1 MYYRV
6 HRGTHYI
13 LLYLDS
19 IVVSIY
25 IDTTILIHMDHHD
38 ILLKNLLD
46 HEPLHSILS

>member
-19 IVVSIY
+19 IVVYIY
-25 IDTTILIHMDHHD
+25 TTILIHMDHHD
-38 ILLKNLLD
+38 ILLLNLLD

>member
-6 HRGTHYI
+6 HKGTHSSLVTRQYI
-13 LLYLDS
+13 
-19 IVVSIY
+19 VF